1 MKKISLL
8 LLALGSSLGAF
19 AQETVQQVPDG
30 PWSLMEA
37 VEYAWNNNIQVQQ
50 SQLQVETG
58 EINYLQSKLNRVPS
72 LNGQAT
78 HSYAFGR
85 SIDPFT
91 NQFTT
96 DPIRFNNF
104 SLFSS
109 VDIFAGFQ
117 VHNQIKARYAL
128 LQAARDD
135 ARSAKNM
142 VGLQVTNAYLQV
154 LLNQELASI
163 ARLQVQT
170 SQQQRERTQRLVEA
184 GSLPQANLYD
194 VESQLATDEVTSINA
209 DNNLEIAR
217 LSLLQAL
224 QLPATQQIEI
234 EPIEVDM
241 SGLALTTTSAEE
253 IYNIALTNQPE
264 IQAAQNRQK
273 GSLFSLQAA
282 KGTMYPTLS
291 VSGNITTQ
299 YSSIG
304 ADQQFFN
311 DGTVEVEIGYLQNDP
326 AQKVFSTQPNTQV
339 IVSEIPFRRQID
351 FNRRENISFNL
362 NIPIFNNYQARS
374 QVGLAK
380 IETRNADL
388 QLISAKNELRTSIEQ
403 SYADARA
410 AAKRY
415 AALEKQVAALE
426 LAFRNAETRR
436 DVGAISTYD
445 YTFAKNNL
453 DSARAELSQAKYTYV
468 FRLKVLDFY
477 MGNPLSFE

>member
-1 MKKISLL
+1 MKRISLL
-8 LLALGSSLGAF
+8 LLFACTSLATY
-19 AQETVQQVPDG
+19 AQQAQPVPLG
-30 PWSLMEA
+30 PWSLQEA
-37 VEYAWNNNIQVQQ
+37 VEYAWSNNIQVEQ
-50 SQLQVETG
+50 SKLQVESS
-58 EINYLQSKLNRVPS
+58 EINYLQNKLNRLPT

-128 LQAARDD
+128 LEAARQD
-135 ARSAKNM
+135 ARSVRNI
-142 VGLQVTNAYLQV
+142 VGLQVTDAYLQV
-154 LLNQELASI
+154 LLNKELADI
-163 ARLQVQT
+163 AQLQVTT
-170 SQQQRERTQRLVEA
+170 SQQQRERTQKLVEA

-194 VESQLATDEVTSINA
+194 VESQLATDEVTAINA
-209 DNNLEIAR
+209 ENNLELAR
-217 LSLLQAL
+217 LNLLQAL
-224 QLPATQQIEI
+224 QLPATENLEI

-241 SGLALTTTSAEE
+241 SGLALTTTSPQE
-253 IYNIALTNQPE
+253 IYAIALSNQPE
-264 IQAAQNRQK
+264 IRAAENRQE
-273 GSLFSLQAA
+273 GSRYGLQAA
-282 KGTMYPTLS
+282 KGGLYPRIS

-304 ADQQFFN
+304 ADQTFVTGEF
-311 DGTVEVEIGYLQNDP
+311 EEIETGYLQSDP
-326 AQKVFSTQPNTQV
+326 SQKVISLVPTNQV
-339 IVSEIPFRRQID
+339 IVSEIPFMDQID
-351 FNRRENISFNL
+351 FNRRENISINL

-380 IETRNADL
+380 IERRNADL
-388 QLISAKNELRTSIEQ
+388 ELIQAKNQLRTSIEQ

-415 AALEKQVAALE
+415 AALEKQVEALE

-453 DSARAELSQAKYTYV
+453 DRARAELSQAKYTYV

-477 MGNPLSFE
+477 LGNPLSFE